1 MVNFLK
7 VSDKGLF
14 LRYAI
19 PCGSV
24 LVRRGTVSQELLDEM
39 KTKVVNNEQIN
50 DKYTEVYKVALFFLT
65 KIARGLGKKVI
76 DKEVIHKYYF
86 KEHDE
91 VVTARSKVK
100 TDVNEQLCRVKP
112 GKILK
117 INGIATVET
126 PLGEFEVKLDF
137 IPEAKI
143 GDFITVHYDYGCE
156 IISETLAKKLW
167 KTKHQM

>member
-14 LRYAI
+14 LRYAV

-24 LVRRGTVSQELLDEM
+24 LVGRGTISQEFLDEM
-39 KTKVVNNEQIN
+39 KTKVVNNEEID
-50 DKYTEVYKVALFFLT
+50 DKYVQFYKVALFFLT
-65 KIARGLGKKVI
+65 KIAKSLGKQVI

-86 KEHDE
+86 EEHDE

-100 TDVNEQLCRVKP
+100 TDVNERLCKVKP

-117 INGIATVET
+117 INGKATVET

-137 IPEAKI
+137 IPEAKV
-143 GDFITVHYDYGCE
+143 GDHITVHYNYGCE

-167 KTKHQM
+167 KTKHQT